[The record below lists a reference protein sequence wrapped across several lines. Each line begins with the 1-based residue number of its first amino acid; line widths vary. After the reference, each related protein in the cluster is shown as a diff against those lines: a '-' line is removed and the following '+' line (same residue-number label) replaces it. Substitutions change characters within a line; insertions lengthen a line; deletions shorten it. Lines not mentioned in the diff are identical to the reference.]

1 MQSLGLEEPADYF
14 RVSGFLG
21 CFSVCMNDAT
31 IKAAAAA
38 SLPAVHC
45 ASIRQLQA
53 ECQFALSAVICAEQS
68 SRRIL
73 ILLIVQLT
81 VIWSYSKGLSF
92 EGSVV
97 FPAKTIML
105 ENMIE

>member
-1 MQSLGLEEPADYF
+1 MQASASKSRLVASALVA
-14 RVSGFLG
+14 FL
-21 CFSVCMNDAT
+21 
-31 IKAAAAA
+31 AA
-38 SLPAVHC
+38 STEYCVEKMMPLLNAVASHPAVDC

-81 VIWSYSKGLSF
+81 VVF
-92 EGSVV
+92 ERVILKDQLCFRPILLTRRV
-97 FPAKTIML
+97 
-105 ENMIE
+105 IE